1 MTPGIPAHV
10 ATLSSDLQLAAT
22 AAFDAGE
29 IIRNGYDQLH
39 EVKLKGIGD
48 LVSEVDQNADRAALA
63 ILSDDPRQLPILS
76 EELSPDLTTS
86 SDNLWIVDPL
96 DGTSAFLFK
105 TGPHFSSVLIA
116 QRREGETQLGIVYF
130 PITGEW
136 FYAEKG
142 RGAFKNGE
150 RLLIGNAGDLQ
161 NGWVELNQYSDV
173 QYESDFFVTVRN
185 QLRTAKG
192 AGLVT
197 QNAPYS
203 GVAMRIAESENLLV
217 AAIHDN
223 DAANVKQAAWDI
235 AAPQCVL
242 EEAGGVFLNADGERV
257 NPFVAQPFVV
267 ARSKKIADEVLGLI
281 REA

>member
-142 RGAFKNGE
+142 RGAFRNGE
-150 RLLIGNAGDLQ
+150 RLLIDKTGDLQ
-161 NGWVELNQYSDV
+161 NGW
-173 QYESDFFVTVRN
+173 
-185 QLRTAKG
+185 
-192 AGLVT
+192 
-197 QNAPYS
+197 
-203 GVAMRIAESENLLV
+203 
-217 AAIHDN
+217 
-223 DAANVKQAAWDI
+223 
-235 AAPQCVL
+235 L
-242 EEAGGVFLNADGERV
+242 E
-257 NPFVAQPFVV
+257 
-267 ARSKKIADEVLGLI
+267 
-281 REA
+281 

>member
-1 MTPGIPAHV
+1 MTQKIPTHI
-10 ATLSSDLQLAAT
+10 ATLSTDLQLAAT

-48 LVSEVDQNADRAALA
+48 LVSEVDRNADRAALQV
-63 ILSDDPRQLPILS
+63 LETDPRKLPILS
-76 EELSPDLTTS
+76 EELSPDLKTS

-150 RLLIGNAGDLQ
+150 QLKINSEGDLQ
-161 NGWVELNQYSDV
+161 TGWVELNQYSDV
-173 QYESDFFVTVRN
+173 QYESDFFVTMRN

-203 GVAMRIAESENLLV
+203 GVAMRIAERGNFLV

-242 EEAGGVFLNADGERV
+242 EEAGGVFLNAHGERV
-257 NPFVAQPFVV
+257 DPFVPEPFVV
-267 ARSKKIADEVLGLI
+267 AKSQSLAEQMLLL
-281 REA
+281 AH